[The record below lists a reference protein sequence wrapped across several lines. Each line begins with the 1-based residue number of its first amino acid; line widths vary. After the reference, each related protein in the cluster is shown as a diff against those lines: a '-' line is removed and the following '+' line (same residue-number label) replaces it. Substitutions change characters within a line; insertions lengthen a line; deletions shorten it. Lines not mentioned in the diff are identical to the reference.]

1 MNGLQ
6 NKNNSCNLTEHTVAI
21 KKATELRF
29 GSAEVSCRHTLLSI
43 QTESLV
49 GSFEGTVLINI
60 NGNTLCQWARHD
72 VLNYWPKNASKAVG
86 YFLFVCLFL
95 KYCCLGVKL
104 CQHLSS
110 YVHSEKLSP
119 VRHLKK
125 ELLSLAL
132 NVVLGALPV
141 MLFSSL
147 LHILVNG
154 RWGPWSPWSACT
166 VTCGGGIRERSR
178 LCNSPEPQYGGKP
191 CVGDTKQHDM
201 CNKKDCPIGWYL
213 VILYSV

>member
-1 MNGLQ
+1 MP
-6 NKNNSCNLTEHTVAI
+6 
-21 KKATELRF
+21 
-29 GSAEVSCRHTLLSI
+29 VSMACC
-43 QTESLV
+43 
-49 GSFEGTVLINI
+49 F
-60 NGNTLCQWARHD
+60 
-72 VLNYWPKNASKAVG
+72 NYWPKNAYKAVG
-86 YFLFVCLFL
+86 YFSFVYLFL
-95 KYCCLGVKL
+95 KYCCLSVRL
-104 CQHLSS
+104 CQHQSS
-110 YVHSEKLSP
+110 YVRSRKLYP
-119 VRHLKK
+119 VRDLKK
-125 ELLSLAL
+125 GLLSLAW
-132 NVVLGALPV
+132 NVVPSILPV

-213 VILYSV
+213 VILYSVWIIIISIISLMDNYELTLQKSTNYTFVSGKYI